1 MHVIA
6 TVNSFPHDTK
16 HCMSTH
22 LESKP
27 KDAKLKALPKKHIER
42 SINMYVQVGKAHISN
57 L

>member
-42 SINMYVQVGKAHISN
+42 SINMHVQVGKAHISN
-57 L
+57 V